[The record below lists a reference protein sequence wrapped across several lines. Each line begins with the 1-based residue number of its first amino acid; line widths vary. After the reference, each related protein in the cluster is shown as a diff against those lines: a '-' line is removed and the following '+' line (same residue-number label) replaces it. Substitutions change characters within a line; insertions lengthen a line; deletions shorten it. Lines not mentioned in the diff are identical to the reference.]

1 MSSNLT
7 SAASS
12 PKTLPPVA
20 TAMSWRV
27 FLRLSPNP
35 GALTAATW
43 RPILSRLTTRVVKAS
58 PSMSSAMM
66 IRGRLCWEKKK
77 ANQAT
82 WQIKWH
88 IKNIWF
94 KASVRLVTIV
104 WSDSQGNDNIITQVD
119 IGQFLSATSR
129 STRSMVHR
137 CQRIISERVALA
149 KTQAINCSSKC
160 KF

>member
-66 IRGRLCWEKKK
+66 IRGRLCWNSNK
-77 ANQAT
+77 AGQKRI
-82 WQIKWH
+82 QERCGRLR
-88 IKNIWF
+88 
-94 KASVRLVTIV
+94 ASGSKLQCVSSPLFLY
-104 WSDSQGNDNIITQVD
+104 DSQGNDNIITQVD
-119 IGQFLSATSR
+119 KGQFLSATTHSINVAKLSR
-129 STRSMVHR
+129 TKK
-137 CQRIISERVALA
+137 L
-149 KTQAINCSSKC
+149 INSLLKE
-160 KF
+160 